1 MYTKSLSMFEEKARE
16 IIAYIKYKVA
26 TLREI
31 IQNQTVSEIHTF
43 KLPKPRKPQ
52 FL

>member
-1 MYTKSLSMFEEKARE
+1 MFEKARE

-31 IQNQTVSEIHTF
+31 KENQTVSEIHAF
-43 KLPKPRKPQ
+43 NFPKPRQPQ
-52 FL
+52 L